1 MITQKRA
8 TAADFLWADQ
18 VVKFTLIALESRKL
32 RIDAWGYVN
41 IFPITVWL
49 ATFSLLLV
57 AATAY
62 AISSHESL
70 TQCTALML
78 RLSLQMPYRIPA
90 KKIAAKILML
100 AAALCL
106 RMIFIYYTGTLKAIM
121 TSETQQTNIRSY
133 EDVITNG
140 YTVISQPFGSKSYDI
155 LANAPNGSAMK
166 RIYNSELH
174 AITKTR
180 DCASAIESMEG
191 NYKALCIGWSS
202 RSKGELQALDITE
215 AMPMYK
221 GIALQ
226 KDSEFTKLF
235 NHQLLKM
242 FESGKFHKINQKW
255 TATYDQDYGMEEPV
269 QLSYEHV
276 LFPYNFLAL
285 GIIIAVPIILVERLI
300 KKSLQKNTPTSQQT
314 ISEKA
319 TVQELLNE
327 IEHLRYKNVEL
338 ESKVKAIRRK
348 SIYNGEIWQHQ

>member
-1 MITQKRA
+1 
-8 TAADFLWADQ
+8 
-18 VVKFTLIALESRKL
+18 
-32 RIDAWGYVN
+32 
-41 IFPITVWL
+41 
-49 ATFSLLLV
+49 
-57 AATAY
+57 
-62 AISSHESL
+62 
-70 TQCTALML
+70 
-78 RLSLQMPYRIPA
+78 
-90 KKIAAKILML
+90 ML

-121 TSETQQTNIRSY
+121 TTETQQTNIRSY
-133 EDVITNG
+133 EDVMTYG

-166 RIYNSELH
+166 RIYKSDLH
-174 AITKTR
+174 AITKNR

-202 RSKGELQALDITE
+202 RSDETLQALDITE

-226 KDSEFTKLF
+226 KDSEFIKLF

-285 GIIIAVPIILVERLI
+285 GIIIAVPLILVEWLI
-300 KKSLQKNTPTSQQT
+300 KRSLPKNTPTVPQLLP
-314 ISEKA
+314 EKA
-319 TVQELLNE
+319 TMHELMNE
-327 IEHLRYKNVEL
+327 IENLRYENIQL
-338 ESKVKAIRRK
+338 ESKLKAITGK
-348 SIYNGEIWQHQ
+348 TSFY